1 MKENNKTM
9 LFKDYKE
16 YLSLSSNSKCLLT
29 LLMFPNTRNAKKKH
43 KYTNKKLANE
53 TEIDPEDYPIVEI
66 PELIVIMS
74 RVNKMV
80 KNKEMCKSFE
90 RINFYDLK
98 HKLIKLIL
106 EDHRN
111 YISEIAD
118 EGNYYCFSICNH
130 NFHQPKTNFG
140 ELKIKTDIS
149 REYREPINTEINF
162 DSKLYF
168 QFIIN
173 ALILVDERSSS
184 LNERSRDEVW
194 MITKIYTKDLS
205 KEFFGLYGTLEKA
218 NNAILEEGETKD
230 YKFKVT
236 KEIIR

>member
-1 MKENNKTM
+1 M

-16 YLSLSSNSKCLLT
+16 YLSLSSSSKCLLT
-29 LLMFPNTRNAKKKH
+29 LLMFPNTKKAKKKH
-43 KYTNKKLANE
+43 KSTNKKLANK

-74 RVNKMV
+74 KVNKMV
-80 KNKEMCKSFE
+80 KNKELCDSFE

-106 EDHRN
+106 EDHKN

-149 REYREPINTEINF
+149 REYQEPIETEIDF

-194 MITKIYTKDLS
+194 MVTKIYTEDLS

-236 KEIIR
+236 KEIIK

>member
-1 MKENNKTM
+1 M
-9 LFKDYKE
+9 
-16 YLSLSSNSKCLLT
+16 SK
-29 LLMFPNTRNAKKKH
+29 
-43 KYTNKKLANE
+43 
-53 TEIDPEDYPIVEI
+53 
-66 PELIVIMS
+66 
-74 RVNKMV
+74 VNKMI
-80 KNKEMCKSFE
+80 KNKEMCKGFE
-90 RINFYDLK
+90 RTNFYDLK

-106 EDHRN
+106 DDHKN

-118 EGNYYCFSICNH
+118 EGDYYCFSTCNH

-140 ELKIKTDIS
+140 ELRIKSDVQ
-149 REYREPINTEINF
+149 REYREPINTEVDF

-184 LNERSRDEVW
+184 LNERSRNEVW
-194 MITKIYTKDLS
+194 MVTKIYTEDLS

-218 NNAILEEGETKD
+218 NNAVLEEGETKD

-236 KEIIR
+236 KEIIK

>member
-1 MKENNKTM
+1 M

-16 YLSLSSNSKCLLT
+16 YLSLSSSSKCLLT
-29 LLMFPNTRNAKKKH
+29 LLMFPNTKKAKKKH
-43 KYTNKKLANE
+43 KSTNKKLANK

-74 RVNKMV
+74 KVNKMV
-80 KNKEMCKSFE
+80 KNKELCDSFE

-106 EDHRN
+106 EDHKN

-149 REYREPINTEINF
+149 REYQEPIETEIDF

-173 ALILVDERSSS
+173 ALILVYERSSS

-194 MITKIYTKDLS
+194 MVTKIYTEDLS

-236 KEIIR
+236 KEIIK

>member
-1 MKENNKTM
+1 M

-16 YLSLSSNSKCLLT
+16 YLSLSSSSKCLLT
-29 LLMFPNTRNAKKKH
+29 LLMFPNTKKAKKKH
-43 KYTNKKLANE
+43 KSTNKKLANK

-74 RVNKMV
+74 KVNKMV
-80 KNKEMCKSFE
+80 KNKELCDSFE

-106 EDHRN
+106 EDHKN

-149 REYREPINTEINF
+149 REYQEPIETEIDF

-194 MITKIYTKDLS
+194 MVTKIYTEDLS

-218 NNAILEEGETKD
+218 NYAILEEGETKD

-236 KEIIR
+236 KEIIK